1 MVLFLLRLPP
11 ICVVHPAACK
21 HLVVAVVVVFQQ
33 CCCAVAVVDY
43 VHRWSEVPAEM
54 KCTICTYPLLIRG
67 FYLFPC
73 QHSFHIDC
81 LVNDVSSTSFQ
92 K

>member
-1 MVLFLLRLPP
+1 
-11 ICVVHPAACK
+11 
-21 HLVVAVVVVFQQ
+21 
-33 CCCAVAVVDY
+33 
-43 VHRWSEVPAEM
+43 M

-81 LVNDVSSTSFQ
+81 LVNDVSSTLVLEMEMGLCTYQYCDVSEAFNY
-92 K
+92 